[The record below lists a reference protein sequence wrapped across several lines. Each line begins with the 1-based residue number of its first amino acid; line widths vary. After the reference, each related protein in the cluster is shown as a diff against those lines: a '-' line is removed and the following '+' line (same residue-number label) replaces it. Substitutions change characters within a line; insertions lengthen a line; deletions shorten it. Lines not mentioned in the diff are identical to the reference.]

1 MTPTTSNL
9 SGNQLALVI
18 LAAGMGS
25 RFGGLKQLEPV
36 GPSGATIMDY
46 SVFDAKRAGFDR
58 IVFIIRRDIEDA
70 FRTTVGSRYE
80 RHIPVSY
87 VFQQLDALPQ
97 GHSVPEGRTKPWG
110 TGQAV
115 LAAAAEVTGPFA
127 VANADDFYG
136 ASSYVALADFLRR
149 ADLLDTPNYTMVGY
163 RLRDTMSEGGT
174 VSRGVCHC
182 DGDGWLQSIV
192 ETTKIEKDGTNG
204 RFPDASG
211 AMQSLPGE
219 TLVSMNLWGFQR
231 RFFDE
236 LRDGFTAFLKQSGTT
251 TDKEFYLPFAVQ
263 DSMKERGVRVK
274 VLPSKEAW
282 CGVTHRH
289 DLDHV
294 KGYIADLHTR
304 GAYPA
309 ELWN

>member
-1 MTPTTSNL
+1 
-9 SGNQLALVI
+9 
-18 LAAGMGS
+18 MGS

-70 FRTTVGSRYE
+70 FRSTVGSRYE

-87 VFQQLDALPQ
+87 VFQQLDALPA
-97 GHSVPEGRTKPWG
+97 GYKVPDGRTKPWG

-115 LAAAAEVTGPFA
+115 LAAADAVSGPFA

-136 ASSYVALADFLRR
+136 ASSYVALAGFLRG
-149 ADLLDTPNYTMVGY
+149 AAAASEPAYAMVGY
-163 RLRDTMSEGGT
+163 RLSDTMSEGGT

-182 DGDGWLQSIV
+182 DADGWLQSIV
-192 ETTKIEKDGTNG
+192 ETVKIEKDGVNG
-204 RFPDASG
+204 RYPDETG
-211 AMQSLPGE
+211 AMRSLPGE
-219 TLVSMNLWGFQR
+219 TLVSMNLWAFQR

-236 LRDGFTAFLKQSGTT
+236 LREGFAAFMKQSGQT

-263 DSMKERGVRVK
+263 DSMKQRGVRVR
-274 VLPSKEAW
+274 VLPCKESW

-289 DLDHV
+289 DLEHV
-294 KGYIADLHTR
+294 KSYIKALHDR
-304 GAYPA
+304 GVYPA
-309 ELWN
+309 VLWA